1 MSYATPADF
10 LATYGTKES
19 IQLSNRG
26 NAAATTVD
34 NTVLQRF
41 LDAASG
47 IIDSYLSGR
56 YDLPLTP
63 VQAEPLKMHCLR
75 LARCEADNIS
85 TREKC
90 QADCDRTYEWLRD
103 VALGRIELGKPG
115 LPQQPD
121 LNGSTTG
128 QRQTYRG
135 KVNGQ
140 SIDLVGF

>member
-10 LATYGTKES
+10 EATYGTKES

-34 NTVLQRF
+34 DTVLQRF
-41 LDAASG
+41 IDAASG
-47 IIDSYLSGR
+47 IIDSYLAGR
-56 YDLPLTP
+56 YNLPLTP
-63 VQAEPLKMHCLR
+63 VQAEPLMMHCLR

-85 TREKC
+85 TRDKC

-121 LNGSTTG
+121 LNESVSG
-128 QRQTYRG
+128 QRMVFRG
-135 KVNGQ
+135 KVQGQ
-140 SIDLVGF
+140 SIDLEGF

>member
-10 LATYGTKES
+10 LGTYGTKES
-19 IQLSNRG
+19 VQLSNRG
-26 NAAATTVD
+26 NASATTVD
-34 NTVLQRF
+34 NAILQRF

-56 YDLPLTP
+56 YSLPLTP

-103 VALGRIELGKPG
+103 VATGKIEMGMPG

-128 QRQTYRG
+128 QAQIYRG
-135 KVNGQ
+135 KVKGQ

>member
-1 MSYATPADF
+1 MSYATPTDF
-10 LATYGTKES
+10 AAVYGTKES

-34 NTVLQRF
+34 NAVLQRF
-41 LDAASG
+41 LNAASG

-56 YDLPLTP
+56 YALPLSP

-103 VALGRIELGKPG
+103 VALGRIELGKPN

-121 LNGSTTG
+121 LNESVTG
-128 QRQTYRG
+128 AAQVYRS
-135 KVNGQ
+135 KVGA
-140 SIDLVGF
+140 SIDLEGF